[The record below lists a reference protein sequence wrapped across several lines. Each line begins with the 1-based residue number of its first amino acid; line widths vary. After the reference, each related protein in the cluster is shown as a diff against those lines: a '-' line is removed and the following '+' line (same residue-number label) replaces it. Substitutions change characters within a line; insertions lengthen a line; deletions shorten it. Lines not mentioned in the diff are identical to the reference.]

1 MTGHKS
7 KGKQKNMFQ
16 NMKVDDKIQK
26 WTKKLNYEDRGMAE
40 DMLEVVGDIK
50 QTVTVLETITKQ
62 LKAMLYLSISKE

>member
-16 NMKVDDKIQK
+16 NMKMDDKIQK

-40 DMLEVVGDIK
+40 DILEVVGDIK
-50 QTVTVLETITKQ
+50 QTVTVLENIAKR
-62 LKAMLYLSISKE
+62 L